1 MRPLY
6 AFLLLLLLS
15 CPLVGRA
22 QQPFE
27 RFGVKI
33 KMLTLSNGR
42 YPEFFTND
50 SLRRIGSVI
59 YNTRLRRIAYLL
71 PPDSLVGRVKPEVT
85 SRWFSPDPLAE
96 KYLFISPYVFVANNP
111 IRYMDPDGRQIVGTD
126 GNPVTYTRDKE
137 TGKVTFSDNASKS
150 AQRIGNALL
159 TTGVGTEQLDKVI
172 SSDVKVTLRVSQEE
186 KTGSNGLPQRVGT
199 VLDKVSKQKDGSYK
213 AEAATITVYEKSVN
227 KTADAKGYEREGV
240 FAGTA
245 GHEIEHAT
253 NPENVNMQQ
262 QNSNNR
268 ANNNV
273 ESGPNVIRDAIIN
286 QFEDKKA
293 GQR

>member
-126 GNPVTYTRDKE
+126 GKPVTYTRNEE

-159 TTGVGTEQLDKVI
+159 TTGVGTEQLDKLI

-186 KTGSNGLPQRVGT
+186 KTGSNGLPQRGGT
-199 VLDKVSKQKDGSYK
+199 VLDKVSKQADGTYK
-213 AEAATITVYEKSVN
+213 AEAATVTVYEKSVN

-245 GHEIEHAT
+245 GHEIDHAT
-253 NPENVNMQQ
+253 NQENVNMQQ

-268 ANNNV
+268 AKNDV